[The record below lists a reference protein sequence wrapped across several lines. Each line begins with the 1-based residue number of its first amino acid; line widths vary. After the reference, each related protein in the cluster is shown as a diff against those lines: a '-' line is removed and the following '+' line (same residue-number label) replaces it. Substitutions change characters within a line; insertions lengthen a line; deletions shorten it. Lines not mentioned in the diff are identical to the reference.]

1 MNNLEKLNK
10 VFVSTFNVED
20 SQVSELSYGNFNLWD
35 SVGQMSLIANIEDAF
50 DIMVEPEDIMDIN
63 SFLSAKDILSEKY
76 SIKF

>member
-10 VFVSTFNVED
+10 VFVSTFIVED

-50 DIMVEPEDIMDIN
+50 DIMVHVTTQHPYRKLLVN
-63 SFLSAKDILSEKY
+63 KA
-76 SIKF
+76 